1 MGLKPYTKTV
11 ILGGGQLFTIFDPD
25 YCLIS
30 KSLLKYGEWQRFELD
45 FLASLLDN
53 GDIVLDCG
61 AYIGTHTLTFSEAV
75 GAEGKV
81 FAFEGSPDVYNVLKT
96 NTAGLS
102 NVEVVNRVLHSDTD
116 SEFFLE
122 TSATNKGDQPQVY

>member
-1 MGLKPYTKTV
+1 MTKTV

-96 NTAGLS
+96 NTAGLQRGGC
-102 NVEVVNRVLHSDTD
+102 EPC
-116 SEFFLE
+116 F
-122 TSATNKGDQPQVY
+122 A